1 MIWFG
6 NPGLLYK
13 LNSYR
18 IWGWVF
24 CLILLFLDLSRCF
37 RLVWLKRVCKS
48 IPLMPVFFK
57 ALLSV
62 LLFPYYAFIIL
73 LMMLSVTLPSMLMI
87 LLSILSVIRLLNC
100 SNSYSWLLNLNL
112 TSVTLWT
119 RVGLGLLISL
129 PGKLNLFHPTVYVF
143 VVKMDVSIL
152 DEKYLL
158 IGLSFCSKLDWV
170 SYTLFLVL
178 TLHPR

>member
-1 MIWFG
+1 
-6 NPGLLYK
+6 
-13 LNSYR
+13 
-18 IWGWVF
+18 
-24 CLILLFLDLSRCF
+24 
-37 RLVWLKRVCKS
+37 
-48 IPLMPVFFK
+48 
-57 ALLSV
+57 
-62 LLFPYYAFIIL
+62 
-73 LMMLSVTLPSMLMI
+73 MLMI

-178 TLHPR
+178 TPHPR

>member
-1 MIWFG
+1 
-6 NPGLLYK
+6 
-13 LNSYR
+13 
-18 IWGWVF
+18 
-24 CLILLFLDLSRCF
+24 
-37 RLVWLKRVCKS
+37 
-48 IPLMPVFFK
+48 MPVFFK

-62 LLFPYYAFIIL
+62 LLFSLLCIYNPPDDVICNIAIYA
-73 LMMLSVTLPSMLMI
+73 LMI
-87 LLSILSVIRLLNC
+87 LLSTLSVIRLLNC

-158 IGLSFCSKLDWV
+158 IGLSFCSKLDRV